1 VAIHFGDSTRESTT
15 SSMSSMKGGNSGNN
29 RSGLDKGNILKP
41 TIDILT
47 EEGHKALKAYL
58 ADLREL
64 FLLHCELTRQG
75 TVLRDTKPIVF
86 NKIEVILEVRPDPLP
101 SHNDIQSMIK
111 YCVREASQEY
121 R

>member
-1 VAIHFGDSTRESTT
+1 
-15 SSMSSMKGGNSGNN
+15 MSSMKGGNSGNN

-64 FLLHCELTRQG
+64 FLLHCELTR
-75 TVLRDTKPIVF
+75 
-86 NKIEVILEVRPDPLP
+86 
-101 SHNDIQSMIK
+101 
-111 YCVREASQEY
+111 
-121 R
+121 